1 MSCDCENRKRASELM
16 RVRDLARRLAVME
29 QTPVAIYARDDGT
42 YTFQTAAT
50 PCDLNPIE
58 IINPH

>member
-1 MSCDCENRKRASELM
+1 M